1 MSRIIL
7 ALLAAA
13 SATLFAIP
21 DPVAPAPDSPRPI
34 DAVDTV
40 FLEDLT
46 WMEIRDRMKAGTDT
60 VLVATGGVEQNGPY
74 LVAGKHNYILR
85 GATERIAKK
94 LGNTLVAPIVVF
106 VPEGDIEPPSLH
118 MKYPG
123 SISLREETYHALLT
137 DICASFKAT
146 GFKRVIL
153 IGDSGGNQ
161 AGMKVVAEKLNSAW
175 AGAAKVVYVPEFYDY
190 AGLGKWVEGQGIKQ
204 TPEGLHDDFVISS
217 QMAAVDPTTIRAV
230 ERIKAGKF
238 TINGVDL
245 APLEKTQEW
254 GRKILDYRAD
264 RTVDLI
270 RARDKK

>member
-1 MSRIIL
+1 MSRVL
-7 ALLAAA
+7 FALVAAA
-13 SATLFAIP
+13 SALLFAIP
-21 DPVAPAPDSPRPI
+21 DPVAPDPNTPRPI

-60 VLVATGGVEQNGPY
+60 VLVATGGMEQNGPY
-74 LVAGKHNYILR
+74 IPAGKHNFVLL

-94 LGNTLVAPIVVF
+94 LGNTLVAPIVAY
-106 VPEGDIEPPSLH
+106 VPEGDIDPPSLH

-123 SISLREETYHALLT
+123 SISLREETFQALLT
-137 DICASFKAT
+137 DICASFKTT
-146 GFKRVIL
+146 GFKRIIL

-161 AGMKVVAEKLNSAW
+161 AGMKAVAEKLNSAW

-190 AGLGKWVEGQGIKQ
+190 AGLTKWVEGQGIKQ
-204 TPEGLHDDFVISS
+204 TPEGLHDDFVMSA
-217 QMAAVDPTTIRAV
+217 QLAAVDPANIRAA

-264 RTVDLI
+264 RTVELI
-270 RARDKK
+270 RARDK